1 MTKSCPLGLRLI
13 ASSMA
18 AKSKSFEWVD
28 QLAPAGCAVQF
39 KSFQA
44 CFHAVLE
51 PVSQRFYDG
60 SAAQSA
66 G

>member
-1 MTKSCPLGLRLI
+1 
-13 ASSMA
+13 MA